1 MVMKTQKT
9 EVLDYI
15 RTYGKISR
23 ATAWSD
29 LGIAE
34 LPARICELK
43 AEGYKF
49 KQKRVPFVSRL
60 GKKSSFIEYSLE
72 A

>member
-1 MVMKTQKT
+1 MTQR
-9 EVLDYI
+9 EDVIEYI
-15 RTYGKISR
+15 IKNGHITR
-23 ATAWSD
+23 AEAWSD

-49 KQKRVPFVSRL
+49 KQKRIPFVSRL